1 MSFILLFSLF
11 KKEVKEILEGLIR
24 ENKELQN
31 IYLDFKRQILRILL
45 PSLPVNETKSAGEIL
60 DIIKNLKIQSYQAN
74 NFETK
79 FSNNVLSL
87 IYDLFFS
94 FLKIDFDEN
103 SS

>member
-1 MSFILLFSLF
+1 M
-11 KKEVKEILEGLIR
+11 KEILEGLIR

-45 PSLPVNETKSAGEIL
+45 PTLPVNETKSAGEIL

-79 FSNNVLSL
+79 FSYNVLSL
-87 IYDLFFS
+87 IYDLFS

-103 SS
+103 SSGNGVIFRV